1 MNKIISVILIWIVAL
16 SQTLSVMAANEGLT
30 TDYAEIVF
38 DEFVAKKNI
47 SGWAVAE
54 TLKYE
59 FAVRDGKTGILR
71 TPRGN
76 EFFLCIGVNDD
87 FLYSETGVPVAVTV
101 EYYDEGKG
109 KFTLRYDSERS
120 GIWASPNEIVY
131 MTDAKQWKRH
141 TFYLDDCMLKNGLL
155 HGMDIEI
162 GLWAGNMGASADGIV
177 IRSVRI
183 EKSFVK
189 HPIDISIE
197 TGYEGNILGQN
208 DSGNIDIVLKN
219 ITDNYYETDVSWKL
233 KNEQNTVIADGNA
246 KTEISGKETKS
257 IGIKCGIEKFG
268 LYQLDVSYIA
278 TAKGD
283 GKTETVTD
291 SKTIKISKALTSEAG
306 EMKSDYVYVCTHLE
320 RYDQPASI
328 ETISR
333 AGIGGIRNEYQWR
346 FAEPEKKKYEFNEHF
361 QERISLLEKNT
372 LDMLC
377 ILAFSNPLYITN
389 RPYSDVVV
397 PYYDEEIEGY
407 ADYAAYMAK
416 SLKGKFNKFEVWNE
430 YNLQTFNSENRSPE
444 HYVKILKA
452 VYPAIKNEN
461 PDAKVY
467 AMCSAGAD
475 AAFLERMLKA
485 GAKGYF
491 DAITIHPYDWG
502 GGFRHDNFKKN
513 VETIHNLMKEYG
525 CDDKPVIF
533 SEIGWTSGNCSTGVS
548 SKEQA
553 VNLIHMA
560 VISKAYG
567 LAEEIYLYDFQD
579 DGPSPD
585 DQESNFGLTHYHGGD
600 DPLSAKESYLAVA
613 AFNKY
618 TAGGFETVSSVEKD
632 NLETAAHFFK
642 KTSGEQFGILWS
654 KKTSGDSLGLNLG
667 CNKIDVHDMYGNK
680 LETLTSQDGTFS
692 FSLAD
697 EPIYIFGDFK
707 NYTEALTQITLSENM
722 LTAVSGDEFS
732 IELIGENID
741 KCDIELNLSDFD
753 FTVVDV
759 DKSNFGKAII
769 KLKVSENANG
779 SYPIVIKASRNGEC
793 LYVSKNI
800 INIGNPIKVSLST
813 KQYDSKNKNRWQLEI
828 IIENLTNN
836 MAVSGKCTLSEPLE
850 YADYVKQTS
859 FENIMPKETKKIYVN
874 LPEMVKKRT
883 QTLKGKIALDYGYE
897 TEFEQTLDFTS
908 AQFIAKKPE
917 IDGVISDGEWLG
929 TWMCADDVTNV
940 FYIDKAYEG
949 QWDGK
954 EDLSLS
960 SLKLMWDDKNL
971 YLSATVKD
979 DMHWQKY
986 GPDTLWK
993 GDSIQFGIEDKNRS
1007 VVAPTNN
1014 YFTEIGVALLPT
1026 GPTVYRFSTLYEN
1039 KIGIVENCQVSVSRS
1054 GSDTVY
1060 ELAIPWDEL
1069 FYGNYQIDESKVLG
1083 FSMLVNDNDSGYRY
1097 GVVEYNSGISGIG
1110 IQKNALLFGRMKLN
1124 K

>member
-1 MNKIISVILIWIVAL
+1 MKKIISVFLIWIIVLSWAL
-16 SQTLSVMAANEGLT
+16 PVMATNEGET
-30 TDYAEIVF
+30 NDYAEIVF

-59 FAVRDGKTGILR
+59 FAVRDGKSGILR

-131 MTDAKQWKRH
+131 MTDAKQWKKH

-183 EKSFVK
+183 EKSYVK

-208 DSGNIDIVLKN
+208 DSGDIEIVLKN
-219 ITDNYYETDVSWKL
+219 ITDSYYETDVSWKL
-233 KNEQNTVIADGNA
+233 KNEQNTVIADGSA
-246 KTEISGKETKS
+246 KTEISGKETQN
-257 IGIKCGIEKFG
+257 IGIKCGIEKYG
-268 LYQLDVSYIA
+268 LYELDVSYMA
-278 TAKGD
+278 NGKGD
-283 GKTETVTD
+283 GETQSVTD
-291 SKTIKISKALTSEAG
+291 SKTIKISKALTSESD

-328 ETISR
+328 EAISR

-361 QERISLLEKNT
+361 QQRVELLRENN

-397 PYYDEEIEGY
+397 PYYDEEVEGY

-513 VETIHNLMKEYG
+513 VEAVHNLMKEYG
-525 CDDKPVIF
+525 CDDKSVIF

-548 SKEQA
+548 AKEQA

-567 LAEEIYLYDFQD
+567 LAEEIYLYDFQN

-585 DQESNFGLTHYHGGD
+585 DQESNFGLTNYHGGV

-618 TAGGFETVSSVEKD
+618 TAGGFEPVSSVEKD

-642 KTSGEQFGILWS
+642 KPTGEQFGIIWS
-654 KKTSGDSLGLNLG
+654 KKAEGDSLGLNLG
-667 CNKIDVHDMYGNK
+667 CNKIDVYDMYGNK
-680 LETLTSQDGTFS
+680 LETLISQDGTFS

-697 EPIYIFGDFK
+697 EPLYIFGEFT
-707 NYTEALTQITLSENM
+707 NYIEAPAKITLSENM

-732 IELIGENID
+732 IELTGENID
-741 KCDIELNLSDFD
+741 TCDIDAGLSDSD
-753 FTVVDV
+753 FTIVDV
-759 DKSNFGKAII
+759 DKSNSGKAII

-779 SYPIVIKASRNGEC
+779 SYPIVIKALRNGEC

-800 INIGNPIKVSLST
+800 INIGDPIKVSLST

-850 YADYVKQTS
+850 YADYVKQIQFDS
-859 FENIMPKETKKIYVN
+859 IKPKETEKIYVN

-883 QTLKGKIALDYGYE
+883 QILKGKIKLDSGYE

-908 AQFIAKKPE
+908 AQFVAKKPE
-917 IDGVISDGEWLG
+917 IDGIISDGEWLG
-929 TWMCADDVTNV
+929 TWMCADEVTNV

-949 QWDGK
+949 QWNGK

-960 SLKLMWDDKNL
+960 SLRLMWDEENL

-979 DMHWQKY
+979 DIHWQKY
-986 GPDTLWK
+986 SPDTLWK

-1007 VVAPTNN
+1007 VVAPNN
-1014 YFTEIGVALLPT
+1014 NLFTEIGVALLPT

-1039 KIGIVENCQVSVSRS
+1039 KLGIVENCRVNVLR
-1054 GSDTVY
+1054 GETNTVY
-1060 ELAIPWDEL
+1060 ELSIPWDEL
-1069 FYGNYQIDESKVLG
+1069 FYKNYQMDESKVLG

-1110 IQKNALLFGRMKLN
+1110 MQKNALLFGRMKLN

>member
-1 MNKIISVILIWIVAL
+1 MKKIISVFLVWIIVL
-16 SQTLSVMAANEGLT
+16 LWVLPVMAT
-30 TDYAEIVF
+30 TGSETDDYAEIVF

-54 TLKYE
+54 TSKYE
-59 FAVRDGKTGILR
+59 FAVRDGKSGILR
-71 TPRGN
+71 TPKGN

-87 FLYSETGVPVAVTV
+87 FLYSEKGVPVAVTV

-109 KFTLRYDSERS
+109 KFTLRYDSERD
-120 GIWASPNEIVY
+120 GIWSSPNEIVY
-131 MTDAKQWKRH
+131 MTDAKQWKKH

-155 HGMDIEI
+155 HAMDIEI
-162 GLWAGNMGASADGIV
+162 GLWASNMGASEEGIV

-189 HPIDISIE
+189 RPIDISVD
-197 TGYEGNILGQN
+197 TGYAGNILGKN
-208 DSGNIDIVLKN
+208 DLGNLDIVLQN
-219 ITDNYYETDVSWKL
+219 ITDNFYEAHISWKL
-233 KNEQNTVIADGNA
+233 KNEQNTVIADGSA
-246 KTEISGKETKS
+246 KTEILGKETKS
-257 IGIKCGIEKFG
+257 IGIKCGIEKYG
-268 LYQLDVSYIA
+268 LYELDVSYMA
-278 TAKGD
+278 NVKDD
-283 GKTETVTD
+283 GETQRVTD
-291 SKTIKISKALTSEAG
+291 SKTIKISKALTSESD

-328 ETISR
+328 EAISR
-333 AGIGGIRNEYQWR
+333 AGFGGIRNEYQWR

-361 QERISLLEKNT
+361 QQRVELLGENN

-377 ILAFSNPLYITN
+377 ILAFSNPLYITD

-397 PYYDEEIEGY
+397 PYYDEEVKGY

-430 YNLQTFNSENRSPE
+430 YNIQSFNSENRSPE
-444 HYVKILKA
+444 HYVKMLKA
-452 VYPAIKNEN
+452 VYTAIKKEN
-461 PDAKVY
+461 PDAQVY

-475 AAFLERMLKA
+475 VAFLERMLKA

-502 GGFRHDNFKKN
+502 GGFRHENFKKN
-513 VETIHNLMKEYG
+513 VEAVHNLMKEYG

-548 SKEQA
+548 AKEQA

-560 VISKAYG
+560 VISKVYG
-567 LAEEIYLYDFQD
+567 LAEEIYLYDFQN

-585 DQESNFGLTHYHGGD
+585 DQESNFGLTNYHSGD

-618 TAGGFETVSSVEKD
+618 TAGGFEPVSSVEKD
-632 NLETAAHFFK
+632 NLETVAHFFK
-642 KTSGEQFGILWS
+642 KTTGEQFGIIWS
-654 KKTSGDSLGLNLG
+654 KKAAGDSLGLNLG
-667 CNKIDVHDMYGNK
+667 CNKTDVYDMYGNK

-697 EPIYIFGDFK
+697 EPLYIFGDFT
-707 NYTEALTQITLSENM
+707 NYTEAPAKITLSENM

-732 IELIGENID
+732 IELTGENID
-741 KCDIELNLSDFD
+741 TYDIDTDLSDLD
-753 FTVVDV
+753 FKVVDV
-759 DKSNFGKAII
+759 DKSNSGKAII

-779 SYPIVIKASRNGEC
+779 SYPIVIKALRNGEC

-800 INIGNPIKVSLST
+800 INIGDPIKVSLST

-850 YADYVKQTS
+850 YADYVKQIQFDS
-859 FENIMPKETKKIYVN
+859 IKPKKTEKIYVN

-883 QTLKGKIALDYGYE
+883 QKLKGKIKLDSGYE

-908 AQFIAKKPE
+908 AQYTNTKPE
-917 IDGVISDGEWLG
+917 IDGIISDGEWFG
-929 TWMCADDVTNV
+929 TWMCADEVTNV
-940 FYIDKAYEG
+940 FYVDEAYEG
-949 QWDGK
+949 QWNGK

-960 SLKLMWDDKNL
+960 SLKLMWDEENL
-971 YLSATVKD
+971 YLAATVKD
-979 DMHWQKY
+979 DIHWQKY

-1007 VVAPTNN
+1007 VVAPNN
-1014 YFTEIGVALLPT
+1014 NLFTEIGVALLPT

-1039 KIGIVENCQVSVSRS
+1039 KLGIVENCRVNVLR
-1054 GSDTVY
+1054 GEKDTVY
-1060 ELAIPWDEL
+1060 ELSIPWDEL
-1069 FYGNYQIDESKVLG
+1069 FYANYQMDESKVLG

-1110 IQKNALLFGRMKLN
+1110 MQKNALLFGRMKLN